1 MMKKVSMNIYS
12 GSLDTHIHT
21 VNSLSADMQKVMPT
35 CTHVCTR
42 MHLHVYTHTQSSQ
55 QTAHGSI
62 RRITVKQT
70 SILTSAAE
78 TDYLTFISS
87 GVSSPV
93 TGSCVFLKY
102 EHLYTWSYFTEWLV
116 FSMPNYHNK
125 SPWSSGLLKKK
136 KHKVVSP
143 ITRRRKSVLWY

>member
-1 MMKKVSMNIYS
+1 MTWSKSRWDIKCMYIFERFWNMMKKVSMNIYS

-87 GVSSPV
+87 GVSSPLCDRLLCISQV
-93 TGSCVFLKY
+93 RASIYLVLLHWMIGVFNAKL
-102 EHLYTWSYFTEWLV
+102 S
-116 FSMPNYHNK
+116 
-125 SPWSSGLLKKK
+125 
-136 KHKVVSP
+136 
-143 ITRRRKSVLWY
+143 